1 MRNLHTYND
10 IAISKDPGIVDTPT
24 NIRVINNS
32 SSISKPTVN
41 ASTHHPVGYSQLN
54 RRSVMQ
60 KNVLDA
66 SSFMDEQQ
74 RVLKQLIKEF
84 QIFIGYREQLPK
96 SQRESINEHSWSV
109 YLMHAQSL
117 QSALKSVYMGKALFG
132 DGAQPPIRFHLTR
145 GDTVEPFD
153 MPDPCLISMI
163 SIRAF
168 LGGISDHHLPSVKL
182 GNACMAELLNALV
195 EVQHGKERLHD
206 RSKALKNFKHKKDAR
221 VSFDGARPSVT
232 NKAFSWGERILSSLS
247 SALRFPHAANA

>member
-1 MRNLHTYND
+1 MRNLHTYNN
-10 IAISKDPGIVDTPT
+10 IAVSKDPSLLDVPT
-24 NIRVINNS
+24 SARSTKNTSVTS
-32 SSISKPTVN
+32 GP
-41 ASTHHPVGYSQLN
+41 ASYSPKRQTVGYSQLN

-74 RVLKQLIKEF
+74 RVLKQLIKEV

-96 SQRESINEHSWSV
+96 SQKDSINEHSWSV

-132 DGAQPPIRFHLTR
+132 DGAQPPIRFHLIR
-145 GDTVEPFD
+145 GDTVEPFE

-182 GNACMAELLNALV
+182 GNACMTELLNALV
-195 EVQHGKERLHD
+195 EVQYGKERLQG
-206 RSKALKNFKHKKDAR
+206 RSKALKNFKHRKDAK
-221 VSFDGARPSVT
+221 VSFNGTRSSVA

-247 SALRFPHAANA
+247 SALRFPHAANV

>member
-1 MRNLHTYND
+1 MRNLHTYNN
-10 IAISKDPGIVDTPT
+10 IAVSKDSGLLDTPT
-24 NIRVINNS
+24 SVRIANNS
-32 SSISKPTVN
+32 SATSDP
-41 ASTHHPVGYSQLN
+41 ASYPPKHKTDGYSQIN

-74 RVLKQLIKEF
+74 RVLKQLVKEF

-96 SQRESINEHSWSV
+96 TQKDSINEHSWSV

-132 DGAQPPIRFHLTR
+132 DGAQPPIRFHLIK
-145 GDTVEPFD
+145 GDTVEPFE

-195 EVQHGKERLHD
+195 EVQHGKERLQKHCQVL
-206 RSKALKNFKHKKDAR
+206 RGTTSRRNIRIPLKNSSFLNTSKA
-221 VSFDGARPSVT
+221 T
-232 NKAFSWGERILSSLS
+232 SWGDRILNCLS